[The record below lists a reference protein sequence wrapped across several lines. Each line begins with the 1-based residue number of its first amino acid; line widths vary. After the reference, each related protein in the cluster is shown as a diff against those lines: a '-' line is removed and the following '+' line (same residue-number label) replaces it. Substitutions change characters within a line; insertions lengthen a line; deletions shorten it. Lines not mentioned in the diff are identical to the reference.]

1 MSKSNHLFELI
12 NSLDK
17 QEKRYFQLFAGKN
30 STGGRDNYI
39 KLFNAIRKQKAYN
52 EDKLKQQFKNTPL
65 YSGFA
70 VTKHNL
76 YELILK
82 ALDIYH
88 AEGST
93 ENIINR
99 KIHQIGILFDKK
111 LYNQGLRLTRKTA
124 IIAQAHHRQKQLM
137 ELIDWEMKILHA
149 QTEIKL
155 LNEKIIVSH
164 KQKLRLLKEE
174 EQLHLLTKWNYE
186 NFVTLKTKWVQTK
199 NKRISSGLLHLHE
212 RELLSLPA
220 RISYYNTLSGYLFSI
235 NDTKGAYNALAKFSA
250 LIEENPSIKNDYLA
264 QYVAALNNMNLLLF
278 NSADYNQILANV
290 QKLREIKTKSAANN
304 QHILERIINTE
315 MSVYNVRGDLSAA
328 GNTIL
333 QAKEMLRS
341 KKVSDV
347 YKLLFLI
354 HFFSFHF
361 TRKEFREALNYLNSI
376 LNETNIDLRQ
386 DIQKT
391 ARILNL
397 ILHYEM
403 QHYDYLPSLV
413 QSAQRFFRKID
424 QHDDFENTFLIFFKN
439 PENILKRPGH
449 MEHLLKALRKMSKDR
464 LLSKTY
470 FNNFNFLAWA
480 EAKYFNKSFG
490 ETIKGNSNMRT
501 LPADPE

>member
-12 NSLDK
+12 NSLNK
-17 QEKRYFQLFAGKN
+17 QEKRYFQLFAKKN
-30 STGGRDNYI
+30 SAGGRDNYI
-39 KLFNAIRKQKAYN
+39 KLFNAICKQKIYN
-52 EDKLKQQFKNTPL
+52 EAELKQKFKNTPL

-88 AEGST
+88 SEST
-93 ENIINR
+93 IENIINKR
-99 KIHQIGILFDKK
+99 IHQVGILFDKK
-111 LYNQGLRLTRKTA
+111 LYDQSLRLTRKTA
-124 IIAQAHHRQKQLM
+124 IIAKEHHRQKQLI
-137 ELIDWEMKILHA
+137 ELIDWEMRLLHA

-155 LNEKIIVSH
+155 LSEKIVASH
-164 KQKLRLLKEE
+164 EQKLSLLKEE
-174 EQLHLLTKWNYE
+174 GQLHLLIKWNYE
-186 NFVTLKTKWVQTK
+186 NFVALKTKWVQTK
-199 NKRISSGLLHLHE
+199 RISSGLLRVDE

-235 NDTKGAYNALAKFSA
+235 NDTKGAYNALVKFSA
-250 LIEENPSIKNDYLA
+250 LIEENPSVKNEYLG
-264 QYVAALNNMNLLLF
+264 QYVAAINNMNLLLF
-278 NSADYNQILANV
+278 NSADYDQILANV
-290 QKLREIKTKSAANN
+290 QKLREIKTKSATNN
-304 QHILERIINTE
+304 QQILERIINTE
-315 MSVYNVRGDLSAA
+315 MSVYNARGDLSSA

-333 QAKEMLRS
+333 QAKELLQS

-361 TRKEFREALNYLNSI
+361 VRKEFKEALFYLNII
-376 LNETNIDLRQ
+376 LNETNINLRQ

-403 QHYDYLPSLV
+403 QHYDYLPNLI
-413 QSAQRFFRKID
+413 QSAHRFFRKID
-424 QHDDFENTFLIFFKN
+424 QQDDLENTFLTFFKS
-439 PENILKRPGH
+439 PENTIKKPRNI
-449 MEHLLKALRKMSKDR
+449 EQLLKELIKMSKDN

-470 FNNFNFLAWA
+470 FNNFDFLAWA
-480 EAKYFNKSFG
+480 EAKSGNKSFA
-490 ETIKGNSNMRT
+490 ETVKERAKTRT
-501 LPADPE
+501 LPLYLE